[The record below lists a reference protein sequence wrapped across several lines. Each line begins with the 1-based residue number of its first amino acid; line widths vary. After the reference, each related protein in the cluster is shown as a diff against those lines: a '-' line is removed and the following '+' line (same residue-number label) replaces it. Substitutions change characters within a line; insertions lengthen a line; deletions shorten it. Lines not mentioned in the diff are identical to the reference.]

1 MRYNLG
7 INARP
12 NFMTNHDLRLQQK
25 IVNNTFNYSPNL
37 NIGRTMSK
45 GKSLS
50 ASYNGSNI
58 NPTINQ
64 LQPIRNAVNLQNIV
78 VGNPNLKPAFNHNL
92 NGNFNYAHQKSG
104 ISVQLGLNAAATQ
117 REIVE
122 HVILLPDTLN
132 SLKQI
137 TRYENING
145 NFSLGSSYH
154 INIPFFKKKYHLNYS
169 GSAGF
174 SNNAVIFNNQK
185 AFGRGIN
192 FSQNLSSNISLKKFM
207 LMTRVGYSVSNG
219 SNAEPNFLLSGGME
233 PGLGQFSA
241 PAFFRRTNFST
252 ELNGNLNLKNLRMR
266 TGLNYNSNHNDAQAD
281 KRFGDVKVINM
292 NLSGTVTIKKSYQ
305 TTLSIIKQVNY
316 GYALTNANPLLLNA
330 TVGKSFLKNKE
341 LSLNI
346 QGNDLLGQGN
356 NISRIVSGNTIIDRR
371 NNQQTRVISLNLVY
385 NLSRFGGRSIVV
397 HPDY

>member
-1 MRYNLG
+1 
-7 INARP
+7 
-12 NFMTNHDLRLQQK
+12 
-25 IVNNTFNYSPNL
+25 
-37 NIGRTMSK
+37 
-45 GKSLS
+45 
-50 ASYNGSNI
+50 
-58 NPTINQ
+58 
-64 LQPIRNAVNLQNIV
+64 
-78 VGNPNLKPAFNHNL
+78 
-92 NGNFNYAHQKSG
+92 
-104 ISVQLGLNAAATQ
+104 
-117 REIVE
+117 
-122 HVILLPDTLN
+122 
-132 SLKQI
+132 
-137 TRYENING
+137 
-145 NFSLGSSYH
+145 
-154 INIPFFKKKYHLNYS
+154 
-169 GSAGF
+169 
-174 SNNAVIFNNQK
+174 
-185 AFGRGIN
+185 
-192 FSQNLSSNISLKKFM
+192 M
-207 LMTRVGYSVSNG
+207 LMTRVSYSVSNG
-219 SNAEPNFLLSGGME
+219 SNAEPNFLLSGGLE